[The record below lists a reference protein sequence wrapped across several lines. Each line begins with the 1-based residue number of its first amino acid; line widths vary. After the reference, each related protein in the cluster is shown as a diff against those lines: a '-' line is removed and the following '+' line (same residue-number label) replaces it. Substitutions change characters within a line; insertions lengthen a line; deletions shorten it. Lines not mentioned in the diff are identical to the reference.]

1 MVRYRRWR
9 AAPFP
14 LTPTLSL
21 REREQRAS
29 RSGKPTGL
37 DCSPRREG
45 FTLSPRERAGVRG
58 KRPPHGAAR
67 CLRLVVR
74 PMPAVLFGFEPFTI
88 SRLRLCRRSLIFQ
101 LAFGR
106 MSRIRL
112 RQKFVFVFH
121 HRIHQLADAADLE
134 LAHIAGLEKDLRPAK
149 VPNACRC
156 AGGDHI
162 PRLQE
167 HPMSVASSTS

>member
-29 RSGKPTGL
+29 RSEKPTGL

-58 KRPPHGAAR
+58 KQARDDAARMSSPWRTGNARSVIWLRAIHSFTPPALPEVADFCCGLMIVGLCKEIRQPALSVSQTLAVGAAEHET
-67 CLRLVVR
+67 V
-74 PMPAVLFGFEPFTI
+74 
-88 SRLRLCRRSLIFQ
+88 
-101 LAFGR
+101 
-106 MSRIRL
+106 
-112 RQKFVFVFH
+112 
-121 HRIHQLADAADLE
+121 
-134 LAHIAGLEKDLRPAK
+134 
-149 VPNACRC
+149 
-156 AGGDHI
+156 GDHVGRAFAGDPLRMAI
-162 PRLQE
+162 GESPV
-167 HPMSVASSTS
+167 PPFGTVV